1 MRTLLSDSSPA
12 NLFPV
17 PSKQS
22 TNCFG
27 IGAGPNGAVSIAST
41 LLAQVKRKKEN
52 LKKVIIENKRKHGRK

>member
-1 MRTLLSDSSPA
+1 
-12 NLFPV
+12 LFPV